1 MMQEVKLSIE
11 EWCYKEKTGAGD
23 QDKLEHAENVI
34 HQAMDLYFWKIT
46 EVPSRGT
53 VLMRLEKIP
62 EQVLKGTVF
71 LWL

>member
-1 MMQEVKLSIE
+1 
-11 EWCYKEKTGAGD
+11 
-23 QDKLEHAENVI
+23 
-34 HQAMDLYFWKIT
+34 MDLYFWKIT

-71 LWL
+71 LWLWAEQMIQICFFEHRGP